1 MAMNQGYRL
10 DIIMRIDF
18 SIVTVKW
25 INDVNMP
32 LVANTLDL
40 DKLRWRRPALV
51 QSPAD
56 LTPPPPPTP
65 QQV

>member
-1 MAMNQGYRL
+1 
-10 DIIMRIDF
+10 MRIDF

-40 DKLRWRRPALV
+40 DKLRWRRPVLV

-56 LTPPPPPTP
+56 LTPPPPP